1 MNRTVSISLDDDDFF
16 DSCDRLSSVVAVD
29 LASLSDDDD
38 DEFYEASRMSFAR
51 GGASIK
57 RIYSIAPV
65 RPDPSAAIPPAYDM
79 WIAEPGDVKERRKRL
94 LQGMGLVSNK
104 DLLRIASSKVVRTVS
119 IKANAPAAEP
129 ANEQQEKDADDKPKA
144 QAVAVPVRAIVLV
157 RSRSDGDIDVF
168 STKTKQRKLEL
179 IGPVSKNK
187 LIRTMSGQL
196 VPSTSS
202 AIKVVREKT
211 EHRRA
216 PSEHSVGVVQDA
228 SIGSFFLIKNLDTG
242 TDFIVKEFNEEGMWN
257 KLNDLQTGKQ
267 LTMDEFEKSVGYSPV
282 VKELMRRASKK
293 HKKNSH
299 FTKSFRSSTK
309 KGSAIL
315 KNLKGAASGFLVV
328 EKMEKAVAEK
338 EDKDKEEKE
347 KEKEN
352 NTAAVPTEQKVE
364 KQSPQWVD
372 AHQHGKS
379 LKEFTALHFSQEI
392 QAHEGSIWTMQFSSD
407 ARFLASAG
415 EDTHV
420 HVWEVRECEVAQ
432 PKPQAEDSSSHGAPA
447 EPSTDGDD
455 ASNRLVLAEITTLKK
470 GKKTGKGGAAAAA
483 IPDHVKLPEMVVG
496 LSEKPKYTLKGH
508 KDEVL
513 DLAWSQSQR
522 LISSSMDKT
531 VRMWD
536 LETESC
542 VKIFAHSDY
551 VTCIQFNPVA
561 DNHFIS
567 GSLDGKLR
575 IWSVPDRQVV
585 DWTDVHEMVTAASY
599 TPDGQGAIVGSQ
611 QGNCKMYSVQDST
624 LEHRMDIQKKKKSQA
639 KKFPAFQ
646 SPSKKLPGFQT
657 PAPAGKI
664 TGFQF
669 TPWSPSEVLITS
681 ADSRIG
687 IYNGP
692 DLIQKIRG
700 FRNTSSQMAAS
711 FCPDGKHIISAS
723 EDSQV
728 YIWKVEESKSQGA
741 AKKKIVVEVNAH
753 ENFAC
758 KDVSV
763 AITWPGST
771 KYEAPAVD
779 LHPKKT
785 ATIKRPANTPST
797 QEEDGGAAPAAL
809 PPLPKKKKEGSA
821 SEEKKASAEDQAP
834 EETSEAAAAEAS
846 SSAAEGETQA
856 QPAESSS
863 STVQATTWGLV
874 IVTATLEGEI
884 KVYQNFGLP
893 VKATRQMLF

>member
-16 DSCDRLSSVVAVD
+16 DSCDRMSSVVALD
-29 LASLSDDDD
+29 LASLDDED

-51 GGASIK
+51 GASIK

-65 RPDPSAAIPPAYDM
+65 RPDPSSAIPPAYDM
-79 WIAEPGDVKERRKRL
+79 WIAEPGDLKERRQRL

-104 DLLRIASSKVVRTVS
+104 DLLRLATSKVVRTVS
-119 IKANAPAAEP
+119 IKPNTAQLSPSPSPAAEP
-129 ANEQQEKDADDKPKA
+129 ANSDQPPQNGADTKPVAKA
-144 QAVAVPVRAIVLV
+144 IAVQLPVRAIVLI
-157 RSRSDGDIDVF
+157 RSRSDADIDMF
-168 STKTKQRKLEL
+168 STKTKQRKLDL
-179 IGPVSKNK
+179 LGPVSKNK
-187 LIRTMSGQL
+187 IIRTMSGQL

-202 AIKVVREKT
+202 AIKVVKEEKT
-211 EHRRA
+211 ERHHRSR
-216 PSEHSVGVVQDA
+216 SDNVSVVQDA
-228 SIGSFFLIKNLDTG
+228 ALGSFVLIKNLDTG
-242 TDFIVKEFNEEGMWN
+242 NDFIVKEFNDEGWN
-257 KLNDLQTGKQ
+257 KLNDLHTGKQ
-267 LTMDEFEKSVGYSPV
+267 LTMDEFEMSVGHSPV

-293 HKKNSH
+293 QQKKDSH
-299 FTKSFRSSTK
+299 FTKSFRSSTR

-315 KNLKGAASGFLVV
+315 RNLKGAASGFLVV

-338 EDKDKEEKE
+338 AEKEEKE
-347 KEKEN
+347 SIP
-352 NTAAVPTEQKVE
+352 AEQKVE

-372 AHQHGKS
+372 AHQHGKT

-392 QAHEGSIWTMQFSSD
+392 QAHEGSIWTMRFSSD
-407 ARFLASAG
+407 SRLLASAG

-420 HVWEVRECEVAQ
+420 HVWQVRECEIAQ
-432 PKPQAEDSSSHGAPA
+432 PKPPREAESTSHHAPA
-447 EPSTDGDD
+447 DDQPSTDGDGDDGD
-455 ASNRLVLAEITTLKK
+455 ASNRLVLAEMAALKK
-470 GKKTGKGGAAAAA
+470 GKKTGKGVAATA
-483 IPDHVKLPEMVVG
+483 IPDHVKLPETVVA
-496 LSEKPKYTLKGH
+496 LSKKPKYTLKGH

-513 DLAWSQSQR
+513 DLAWSHSQQ

-531 VRMWD
+531 VRMWE
-536 LETESC
+536 LETQSC
-542 VKIFAHSDY
+542 LKIFAHSDY
-551 VTCIQFNPVA
+551 VTCIQFNPVV

-585 DWTDVHEMVTAASY
+585 DWTDVHEMLTAAAY

-611 QGNCKMYSVQDST
+611 QGNCKIYSAQDST
-624 LEHRMDIQKKKKSQA
+624 LEHRMDIQKKKKSQT
-639 KKFPAFQ
+639 KKFSAFQ

-692 DLIQKIRG
+692 DIIQKIRG
-700 FRNTSSQMAAS
+700 FRNTSSQMSAS

-728 YIWKVEESKSQGA
+728 YIWKVEEMKSQGA
-741 AKKKIVVEVNAH
+741 AKKKIVGEVNAH

-763 AITWPGST
+763 AITWPGSR

-785 ATIKRPANTPST
+785 ATSVKRPAAPT
-797 QEEDGGAAPAAL
+797 QEEDASGCGSTL
-809 PPLPKKKKEGSA
+809 PPLPKKKKD
-821 SEEKKASAEDQAP
+821 SEEKKEDQAEP
-834 EETSEAAAAEAS
+834 AQEETSEAAAE
-846 SSAAEGETQA
+846 AAE
-856 QPAESSS
+856 
-863 STVQATTWGLV
+863 STTTTIMQATTWGLV

-893 VKATRQMLF
+893 VKAGRQTLF